1 MPLNPKKINYPL
13 ILKSLLVLILLAG
26 TITYLILTRKNIH
39 LVENN
44 GLKPLVYRS
53 AQLKAKDLAH
63 LIAEKDIDIV
73 LNVRGGSDSEEWYK
87 KEKEL
92 VLSLGKEYH
101 SLGFSVYRPPNRE
114 RFNDIIDVIEKAKA
128 ENKNLLIHCRAGA
141 DRTGLISAISQVIL
155 YDFPAEKA
163 YKSSLNLAYGHL
175 PNPHGP
181 VEQVINRYAAAAN
194 KSAANKSTINFRDW
208 INSEY
213 SRKEIL
219 LEAAKYNKLG

>member
-1 MPLNPKKINYPL
+1 MSLNLKQINYPL
-13 ILKSLLVLILLAG
+13 ILKSLLVLSLVAG
-26 TITYLILTRKNIH
+26 LIAYLILNRKNIH
-39 LVENN
+39 LVENK

-73 LNVRGGSDSEEWYK
+73 LNVRGGSDTEEWYK

-114 RFNDIIDVIEKAKA
+114 RFNDIINVIEKAKA

-141 DRTGLISAISQVIL
+141 DRTGLISAVSQVIL
-155 YDFPAEKA
+155 YDFPPEEA
-163 YKSSLNLAYGHL
+163 YRSSLNLAYGHL

-181 VEQVINRYAAAAN
+181 VEQVIRRYE
-194 KSAANKSTINFRDW
+194 SAAKNTKISFKEW
-208 INSEY
+208 INREY

-219 LEAAKYNKLG
+219 LEAAKYKALG